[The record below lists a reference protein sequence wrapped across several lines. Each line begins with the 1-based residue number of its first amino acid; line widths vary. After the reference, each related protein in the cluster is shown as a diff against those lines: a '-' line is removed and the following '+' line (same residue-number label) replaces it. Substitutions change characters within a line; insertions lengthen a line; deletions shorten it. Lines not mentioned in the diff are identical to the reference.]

1 MKKKIYKSPCA
12 DLQPIGLT
20 CSMMSS
26 SDLVSG
32 DLEDSLV
39 DDISSDDS
47 FWSF

>member
-1 MKKKIYKSPCA
+1 MKKKNYKSPCA
-12 DLQPIGLT
+12 DLQLFGLT
-20 CSMMSS
+20 FSMMTS
-26 SDLVSG
+26 SDGVSG